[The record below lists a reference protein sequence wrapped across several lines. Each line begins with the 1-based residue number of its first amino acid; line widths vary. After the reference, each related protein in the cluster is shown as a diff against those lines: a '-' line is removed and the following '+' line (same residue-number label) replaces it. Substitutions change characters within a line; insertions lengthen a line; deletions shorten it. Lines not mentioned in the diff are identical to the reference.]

1 MCGFVGFANTTLN
14 FNKEAVINDMMDMII
29 HRGPDSAGIYS
40 DDKVTLGFRRLKIID
55 LSDDASQ
62 PMYNEDKSCV
72 LVFNGEIYNYQELRK
87 ELIERGHLFKSNTDS
102 EVIIH
107 GYEEYGVELLK
118 KLRGMFAF
126 AIWDLKKETLFIA
139 RDFFGI
145 KPLYYTQNTEDNS
158 LIFGSEIKSFLKQP
172 GFKKELNKK
181 ALKPYLTFQYS
192 VLDETF
198 FKGVFKLKPG
208 HYMLYKNGEIETKQ
222 YWDPKFDE
230 VENSLE
236 FYVEK
241 IKETMKESVDYHKIS
256 DVKVGSF
263 LSGGVD
269 SSYITATLM
278 PNKTFSVGFEDYE
291 AMFDETNM
299 AKDLSDILN
308 IQNEKKLISA
318 DECFEMLPT
327 IQYHMDEPQSNPSSV
342 PLYFLAGLASE
353 FVTVVLSGE
362 GADEIFGGYSWYQQ
376 SPSMEKYEK
385 IPFAIR
391 KSISNISK
399 TLPQNRITNFLI
411 KGGQRVEEKFIG
423 EAKVFEESDAQKVL
437 KEEYRNSPSVGSI
450 TKKVYDKVQNKDDVT
465 KMQYLD
471 LLLWLPGDILLKA
484 DKMSMAHSLEL
495 RVPYL
500 DKEVMSLASKLPG
513 RIRVNKID
521 TKYALRVAAKETLPE
536 EWAKRPK
543 LGFPVPIRHW
553 MREKKYYEIIK
564 EMFESDIAKEFFN
577 TDELMRYLNEHYSNK
592 SNYARYIWTVYV
604 FLVWYKKFF
613 IDIS

>member
-1 MCGFVGFANTTLN
+1 MCGFVGFANANLGLN
-14 FNKEAVINDMMDMII
+14 RETVINDMMNMII

-40 DDKVTLGFRRLKIID
+40 DEKVTLGFRRLKIID
-55 LSDDASQ
+55 LSEVASQ

-72 LVFNGEIYNYQELRK
+72 LVFNGEIYNFQELRK
-87 ELIERGHLFKSNTDS
+87 ELEEKGHIFRSNTDS
-102 EVIIH
+102 EVLIH
-107 GYEEYGVELLK
+107 GYEEYGVDLLNK
-118 KLRGMFAF
+118 VRGMFAF
-126 AIWDLKKETLFIA
+126 AIWDTKKETLFMA

-145 KPLYYTQNTEDNS
+145 KPLYFTQNTEDNS
-158 LIFGSEIKSFLKQP
+158 FIFGSEIKSFLKHP
-172 GFKKELNKK
+172 SFKKELNKD

-208 HYMLYKNGEIETKQ
+208 HYMIYKNGKIETKQ

-230 VENSLE
+230 KENSLE
-236 FYVEK
+236 YYVEK
-241 IKETMKESVDYHKIS
+241 IKETMKESVAYHKIS

-269 SSYITATLM
+269 SSYITAMLM
-278 PNKTFSVGFEDYE
+278 PNKTFSVGFEVYE
-291 AMFDETNM
+291 AIFDETDM

-308 IQNEKKLISA
+308 IQNERKIISA

-342 PLYFLAGLASE
+342 PLYFLAGMASE
-353 FVTVVLSGE
+353 DVTVVLSGE

-385 IPFAIR
+385 IPFALR
-391 KSISNISK
+391 RSVSNISK
-399 TLPQNRITNFLI
+399 ILPKNKITNFLV
-411 KGGQRVEEKFIG
+411 KGGQKVEEKFIG
-423 EAKVFEESDAQKVL
+423 EAKVFEESDAMRVL
-437 KEEYRNSPSVGSI
+437 KDEYKNGPSVGSI
-450 TKKVYDKVQNKDDVT
+450 TKKVYDKVKNEDDLT

-471 LLLWLPGDILLKA
+471 LTLWLPGDILLKA

-495 RVPYL
+495 RVPFL
-500 DKEVMSLASKLPG
+500 DKEVMALASNMPSNQ
-513 RIRVNKID
+513 RVNEID
-521 TKYALRVAAKETLPE
+521 TKYALRVAANETLPD

-543 LGFPVPIRHW
+543 LGFPVPIRYW

-564 EMFESDIAKEFFN
+564 EMFQSDMAKDFFD
-577 TDELMRYLNEHYSNK
+577 TDELMRYLDEHYTKK

-613 IDIS
+613 VDII

>member
-1 MCGFVGFANTTLN
+1 
-14 FNKEAVINDMMDMII
+14 MI
-29 HRGPDSAGIYS
+29 
-40 DDKVTLGFRRLKIID
+40 
-55 LSDDASQ
+55 
-62 PMYNEDKSCV
+62 
-72 LVFNGEIYNYQELRK
+72 
-87 ELIERGHLFKSNTDS
+87 
-102 EVIIH
+102 
-107 GYEEYGVELLK
+107 
-118 KLRGMFAF
+118 
-126 AIWDLKKETLFIA
+126 
-139 RDFFGI
+139 
-145 KPLYYTQNTEDNS
+145 
-158 LIFGSEIKSFLKQP
+158 
-172 GFKKELNKK
+172 
-181 ALKPYLTFQYS
+181 
-192 VLDETF
+192 
-198 FKGVFKLKPG
+198 
-208 HYMLYKNGEIETKQ
+208 YKDGNIETKQ

-230 VENSLE
+230 KENSLE
-236 FYVEK
+236 YYVEK
-241 IKETMKESVDYHKIS
+241 IKETMKESVTYHQIS

-269 SSYITATLM
+269 SSYVTALLM
-278 PNKTFSVGFEDYE
+278 PNKTFSVGFKDYE

-299 AKDLSDILN
+299 AKDLSDLLN
-308 IQNEKKLISA
+308 IQNERKLISA

-391 KSISNISK
+391 RSVSNISK
-399 TLPQNRITNFLI
+399 KLPQNKITNFLV

-423 EAKVFEESDAQKVL
+423 EAKVFEEEDALKVL
-437 KEEYRNSPSVGSI
+437 KDDYRKGPSVPSI
-450 TKKVYDKVQNKDDVT
+450 TKKVYDRVKNEDDLT

-471 LLLWLPGDILLKA
+471 LTLWLPGDILLKA

-500 DKEVMSLASKLPG
+500 DKEVMSLASKLPS
-513 RIRVNKID
+513 RIRVNEID
-521 TKYALRVAAKETLPE
+521 TKYALRVAANETLPD

-553 MREKKYYEIIK
+553 MREKKYYDMIK
-564 EMFESDIAKEFFN
+564 EMFLSDMAKEFFN
-577 TDELMRYLNEHYSNK
+577 TEELMRYLDEHYTKK

-613 IDIS
+613 IEIN